1 MIDNQ
6 FAIRFETCLLGKV
19 KESTS
24 LVASSSSALS
34 SPKTILK
41 PIPKLVDQSAATTN
55 TTIIINPDNGKDATN
70 NFTGRSIERLSL
82 SPKPHILALL
92 VAG

>member
-55 TTIIINPDNGKDATN
+55 TTIIINPDNGKD
-70 NFTGRSIERLSL
+70 
-82 SPKPHILALL
+82 
-92 VAG
+92 

>member
-1 MIDNQ
+1 
-6 FAIRFETCLLGKV
+6 KV

-55 TTIIINPDNGKDATN
+55 TTIIINPDNGKD
-70 NFTGRSIERLSL
+70 
-82 SPKPHILALL
+82 
-92 VAG
+92 